1 MAVRYKKER
10 RGIFA
15 RRAFFFRDFSPDAL
29 FYIGIS
35 FLDREF
41 I

>member
-1 MAVRYKKER
+1 MAVRYKKE
-10 RGIFA
+10 GGGGKKPPA
-15 RRAFFFRDFSPDAL
+15 AL

>member
-10 RGIFA
+10 RGIF
-15 RRAFFFRDFSPDAL
+15 PDAL

>member
-1 MAVRYKKER
+1 MAVRYKKSVGEK
-10 RGIFA
+10 F
-15 RRAFFFRDFSPDAL
+15 PDAL

>member
-10 RGIFA
+10 RGKIP
-15 RRAFFFRDFSPDAL
+15 RRS

>member
-10 RGIFA
+10 RGKIP
-15 RRAFFFRDFSPDAL
+15 FFPDAL

>member
-10 RGIFA
+10 RE
-15 RRAFFFRDFSPDAL
+15 FFPDAL